1 MYLYNRD
8 RVWTNFYRELLGGVE
23 KRFTENKN
31 KNKKS
36 LSVKQEEPSYE

>member
-31 KNKKS
+31 KNKERSICKNR
-36 LSVKQEEPSYE
+36 KN

>member
-31 KNKKS
+31 KNKEKS
-36 LSVKQEEPSYE
+36 ICQTGRTEL

>member
-8 RVWTNFYRELLGGVE
+8 RVWTNFYRELLVGVE

-31 KNKKS
+31 KNKNKEKS
-36 LSVKQEEPSYE
+36 ICKNRKN